1 MNVLTYLALGD
12 SYTIGEAVP
21 LQNNFPCQT
30 VQLLRNKGLFFS
42 APEIIAKTGWT
53 SGELIKAINKWSFL
67 PRYDFVSLL
76 IGVNNQYRGL
86 SINEFRKEL
95 EQLIEKAIGITGNQP
110 GRVALLSIPDYS
122 ITLFAEKLD
131 KNRIAS
137 ELAQYNMVN
146 KELAFQYKLH
156 YIDLQSTDKV
166 ESDREFIAPDG
177 LHPSEKLY
185 SIWAKKL
192 AEVIFLSAKR

>member
-1 MNVLTYLALGD
+1 
-12 SYTIGEAVP
+12 
-21 LQNNFPCQT
+21 
-30 VQLLRNKGLFFS
+30 LFIA

-53 SGELIKAINKWSFL
+53 TCELMEAINRWKFV

-86 SINEFRKEL
+86 SINELIKEL
-95 EQLIEKAIGITGNQP
+95 EQLIEKAIGLAGNQP
-110 GRVALLSIPDYS
+110 GKVAVLSIPDYS
-122 ITLFAEKLD
+122 ITPFAENLD
-131 KNRIAS
+131 KAKIES

-166 ESDREFIAPDG
+166 ESDRDFIASDG

-192 AEVIFLSAKR
+192 AEVIFFSAKR